1 MKVLI
6 ADDDRGY
13 RDFLR
18 QLLEQEQD
26 VQVTGIAMDSEVT
39 PRNAVARELRRI
51 LDGCPICDGGFRHHA
66 YALLGMVVTDEKQGD
81 QKRLEQFF
89 RLLWEHR
96 WEEVLRFREWSA
108 TKDTVVAFAFS
119 CNKARLGILTILSP
133 AEAVSPDNPLHF
145 FILSAEEGRKLQAAV
160 APEKWIPLRST
171 LSDHQYQ

>member
-1 MKVLI
+1 MSTFRENAIAMKVLI

-89 RLLWEHR
+89 RLLWEHQ

-108 TKDTVVAFAFS
+108 PKT
-119 CNKARLGILTILSP
+119 
-133 AEAVSPDNPLHF
+133 
-145 FILSAEEGRKLQAAV
+145 Q
-160 APEKWIPLRST
+160 W
-171 LSDHQYQ
+171 